1 MTEKEILKALMNVED
16 PDLKKDIVTL
26 GMVRNLVIDG
36 KKVSFTIVLTTP
48 ACPMKEMIQRA
59 SENAVKLLVD
69 KEAEVHITMSSEVT
83 TLRDKHTILPG
94 VKNIVAVASGKGGVG
109 KSTVAVNLA
118 IGLAQLGAKVGLLDG
133 DIYGPSIP
141 VMLGLEDAKPLLED
155 IDGRNVM
162 IPIEKYGIKIL
173 SIGFLVDRLQ
183 PVVWRGPMVSNAIR
197 QFVNDV
203 NWGDLDYLVIDLP
216 PGTGDVHITISQA
229 ANVSGVVMV
238 TTPQEVSLSDCRK
251 AVNMFAMQGIN
262 IPILGVVENMSHFT
276 PAELPQNKYYL
287 FGKDGGKRIAEEF
300 NLAFLG
306 EVPIYQS
313 IQEGGDTG
321 NPAVLG
327 TTPDSIAL
335 QTIAQNVAQQIAMLN
350 ATPAPANA

>member
-1 MTEKEILKALMNVED
+1 MNVED

-26 GMVRNLVIDG
+26 GMVRNLKIDG

-83 TLRDKHTILPG
+83 TLRDKNSILPG
-94 VKNIVAVASGKGGVG
+94 VKNIIAVASGKGGVG
-109 KSTVAVNLA
+109 KSTIAVNLA
-118 IGLAQLGAKVGLLDG
+118 IALSQKGAKVGLLDG

-141 VMLGLEDAKPLLED
+141 MMLGLENEKPLLED
-155 IDGRNVM
+155 IDGRNYIV
-162 IPIEKYGIKIL
+162 PLEKFGIKIL
-173 SIGFLVDRLQ
+173 SIGFLIDKTQ

-203 NWGDLDYLVIDLP
+203 KWGELDYLIIDLP
-216 PGTGDVHITISQA
+216 PGTGDVHITIAQA
-229 ANVSGVVMV
+229 ANISGVVIV

-262 IPILGVVENMSHFT
+262 IPILGVVENMSYFT
-276 PAELPQNKYYL
+276 PAELPGNKYFL
-287 FGKDGGKRIAEEF
+287 FGKGGGKKIAEEF
-300 NLAFLG
+300 NLSFLG

-313 IQEGGDTG
+313 IQQGGDI
-321 NPAVLG
+321 G
-327 TTPDSIAL
+327 TPSVMIEGPESDAL
-335 QTIAQNVAQQIAMLN
+335 REISQHVAQQVAVMN
-350 ATPAPANA
+350 AS